1 MGSRGRAGVV
11 VGLVLAVAGTAVL
24 VPVIDRARDERVAAE
39 QRTREVLHDRRVR
52 ALAAEQRP
60 RFGRLVAPSRAAA
73 VDELG
78 TAILAD
84 ARRRVRAGAL
94 AGPIRRVEC
103 EPFPRSLNP
112 ERLLARRRVRLACL
126 AVTADFERG
135 ALGHPY
141 RALLD
146 FTTGRYAFC
155 KISGRPDP
163 TPDPDVTTPRAC
175 GG

>member
-1 MGSRGRAGVV
+1 
-11 VGLVLAVAGTAVL
+11 VLAVGGTVAL
-24 VPVIDRARDERVAAE
+24 VPTIDRARDEQNAAE
-39 QRTREVLHDRRVR
+39 QRAREVLHDRRIR

-60 RFGRLVAPSRAAA
+60 HQGRAEARSRPAALDDVAAA
-73 VDELG
+73 I
-78 TAILAD
+78 AAD
-84 ARRRVRAGAL
+84 ARRRVREGTL
-94 AGPIRRVEC
+94 DGSIRRVAC

-126 AVTADFERG
+126 AVTAEFERG
-135 ALGHPY
+135 AIGHPY
-141 RALLD
+141 RALID
-146 FTTGRYAFC
+146 FATGRYAFC